1 MAYDRLK
8 PKNDFIFKRLFG
20 EQETKE
26 SLISL
31 LNAIMRLEG
40 SDQIVDLTVIE
51 NKELLKE
58 NIEDKTGRLDVRAE
72 TKGAMLIDVEVQLRN
87 QKNMV
92 KRTLYYLAKMYAQ
105 SISEGDDYTKLKKTV
120 TINILDFNLFAIE
133 RFHSTFHF
141 YEDHEEAML
150 LTDALEVHFVEYPK
164 FKKMK
169 KSLED
174 PLHRWLLFLD
184 ESLQENER
192 KELIEM
198 DPVIRKA
205 EERLEWLSSDA
216 ETRRLYEAR
225 KESML
230 ERNTLI
236 VEGREEGREEGKKEG
251 KKEGEET
258 TQTAIVLSM
267 LKQGFKPEEIARIT
281 ELDEDWITK
290 LSESFEKDDRNG

>member
-58 NIEDKTGRLDVRAE
+58 NFDDKTGRLDVRAE
-72 TKGAMLIDVEVQLRN
+72 TIGKMQIDVEIQLQN
-87 QKNMV
+87 QGDMIR
-92 KRTLYYLAKMYAQ
+92 RTLYYLSKMYVQ
-105 SISEGDDYTKLKKTV
+105 SIGSGDNYAKLKKTV

-150 LTDALEVHFVEYPK
+150 LTDAMEVHFIEYPK
-164 FKKMK
+164 FEMMEKK
-169 KSLED
+169 LDD

-184 ESLQENER
+184 ESLEENER
-192 KELIEM
+192 KKLIEM
-198 DPVIRKA
+198 DPDIQKA
-205 EERLEWLSSDA
+205 EERLEWLSGDA
-216 ETRRLYEAR
+216 ETRKLYEAR
-225 KESML
+225 EESVL
-230 ERNTLI
+230 ERNSLI
-236 VEGREEGREEGKKEG
+236 A
-251 KKEGEET
+251 EGEEIGMEKLVKT
-258 TQTAIVLSM
+258 L
-267 LKQGFKPEEIARIT
+267 LKQHKPDEVAAMT
-281 ELDEDWITK
+281 GLDVDWIK
-290 LSESFEKDDRNG
+290 GIDESS